1 MHYRGFAV
9 LSLTVGTFAVTTWTD
24 ANDAITKMESV
35 VAAQAAHLQKAYAKV
50 KEAGSSQECPH
61 QNMCTSS
68 GWPAAPSTPDPSTNH
83 FLNRLR
89 APDPA
94 SATCT
99 RLDLDE
105 DGLFLS
111 DSASPIGGRKHA
123 RGSNPNDIACKYAGT
138 ICFGDPRLNSS
149 IQLNRGGA
157 VPGVS
162 NCVKNMET
170 RSEYFIRTGCI
181 DAAEKGKCSVNVQ
194 SWGTSTPHL
203 GPPGRGRGDLGAIEK
218 WEVCASNELLSAS
231 TGPVG
236 NSIREVAAEYPQTG
250 WHFSGFQQTG
260 MYRNWPS
267 IYQCRTEKQC
277 SGCSDARFRGWYA
290 GAASGPKDVV
300 IIIDKSGSMGS
311 GGGAGGRMA
320 AAKTAAQWA
329 INTLTATDFA
339 TVIVFGDTATEFT
352 GGRGRLLPMHEA
364 NRASL
369 KQFVGEQSPGG
380 RTFMKTAFTKAFDIL
395 DASRR
400 DPASTSNCSQII
412 LFLSDGE
419 PTAGQ
424 EPEDLITERNGG
436 RSYVRADDPEAQT
449 AAHHTRIFTYAFGD
463 DAPIALMKRIA
474 CANSGVFRKIGDSD
488 KDELKAAMASY
499 FVYLAAGLPG
509 ARTGAAPAVTWTD
522 QYEDGQG
529 MGRMTGACSPV
540 FDTTK
545 TPVQLLSVN
554 CLALPVA
561 EGERM
566 NNWNTAFAAAMQR
579 RRQCPT
585 LSFTYANLEALR
597 KVSGGS
603 ASMCDGDPDGG
614 DENKA
619 GLIAGSVIGG
629 LVGLGLVIGILNA
642 CCRTKKPM
650 RNIQQAQQPTQ
661 VAQVQM
667 AVPMAAQAPPS
678 VVIPVQGPGGQQ
690 AVQSP
695 GGTLYVAQAQAV
707 ASTAPPQY
715 NM

>member
-1 MHYRGFAV
+1 
-9 LSLTVGTFAVTTWTD
+9 
-24 ANDAITKMESV
+24 
-35 VAAQAAHLQKAYAKV
+35 
-50 KEAGSSQECPH
+50 
-61 QNMCTSS
+61 
-68 GWPAAPSTPDPSTNH
+68 
-83 FLNRLR
+83 
-89 APDPA
+89 
-94 SATCT
+94 
-99 RLDLDE
+99 
-105 DGLFLS
+105 
-111 DSASPIGGRKHA
+111 
-123 RGSNPNDIACKYAGT
+123 
-138 ICFGDPRLNSS
+138 
-149 IQLNRGGA
+149 
-157 VPGVS
+157 
-162 NCVKNMET
+162 MET

-181 DAAEKGKCSVNVQ
+181 SAAEKGKCSVNAEE
-194 SWGTSTPHL
+194 WGTSTPHL
-203 GPPGRGRGDLGAIEK
+203 GAPGQGSGDLGRIEK

-231 TGPVG
+231 AGPVG
-236 NSIREVAAEYPQTG
+236 NSIKEVAAEYPQTG

-311 GGGAGGRMA
+311 GGG
-320 AAKTAAQWA
+320 
-329 INTLTATDFA
+329 
-339 TVIVFGDTATEFT
+339 
-352 GGRGRLLPMHEA
+352 GRLLPMNEA

-380 RTFMKTAFTKAFDIL
+380 RTFMKTAFNTAFDVL
-395 DASRR
+395 GSSRR
-400 DPASTSNCSQII
+400 DASHTSNCSQII

-419 PTAGQ
+419 PTAGE
-424 EPEDLITERNGG
+424 EPEALITQRNGG
-436 RSYVRADDPEAQT
+436 RSYAQADDPEAQT

-463 DAPIALMKRIA
+463 DAPTALMKRIA
-474 CANSGVFRKIGDSD
+474 CANSGVFQKIGDSD
-488 KDELKAAMASY
+488 RDELKAAMASY

-561 EGERM
+561 EGEQM
-566 NNWNTAFAAAMQR
+566 TNWNTAYAAAMQR
-579 RRQCPT
+579 RKQCPV

-603 ASMCDGDPDGG
+603 ASMCDAGSGDD
-614 DENKA
+614 NKA
-619 GLIAGSVIGG
+619 GVIAGAVIGG
-629 LVGLGLVIGILNA
+629 LVGFGLLIGVCTGSL
-642 CCRTKKPM
+642 CRGNGQKART
-650 RNIQQAQQPTQ
+650 QAQQPTQ

-667 AVPMAAQAPPS
+667 AMPVAAQPAPS
-678 VVIPVQGPGGQQ
+678 VVIPVQAPGGQQ

-695 GGTLYVAQAQAV
+695 GGTLYVAQAQSV